1 MLRYEMDSFATRRQT
16 TKAVKRGKKK
26 VTNNEGGDN
35 QSCKYKS
42 YINNVKEF
50 YDNEENLSLFR

>member
-50 YDNEENLSLFR
+50 YDNE

>member
-1 MLRYEMDSFATRRQT
+1 LQLEDRLLKQS
-16 TKAVKRGKKK
+16 RGEKK